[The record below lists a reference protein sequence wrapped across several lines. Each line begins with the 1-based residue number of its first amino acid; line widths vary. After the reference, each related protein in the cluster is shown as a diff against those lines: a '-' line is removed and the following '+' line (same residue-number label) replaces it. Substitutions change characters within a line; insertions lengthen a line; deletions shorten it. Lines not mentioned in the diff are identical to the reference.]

1 MDQPTFKGNFFFLAK
16 NVTAQKMEHKGC
28 RAHDTYL

>member
-1 MDQPTFKGNFFFLAK
+1 MDQPTIKGNFFFSDK

-28 RAHDTYL
+28 KAHDMYL